1 MKYQKGVAIYITFV
15 ILSMV
20 LASVIGLNSILIL
33 QLKSAITIGNSL
45 VAFYAAD
52 SGVEQVL
59 KTLKTISG
67 DVSSDLLN
75 YDSTLGNNINYEVK
89 TFCCMKN
96 SWGCAY
102 KANNIKCPILDSG
115 GQDYEDLSCDNL
127 GWKSGD
133 PEIRFCV
140 RVVGNYL
147 GTKRAIEVKVL

>member
-33 QLKSAITIGNSL
+33 QLKSARTIGNSL

-59 KTLKTISG
+59 KLLKDLDITG
-67 DVSSDLLN
+67 EKVSSEYLN
-75 YDSTLGNNINYEVK
+75 YPSTLAGGITYEVE
-89 TFCCMKN
+89 TFCCDK
-96 SWGCAY
+96 SAVDQCFY
-102 KANNIKCPILDSG
+102 KGNPGCPIEQEG
-115 GQDYEDLSCDNL
+115 TGQDYEDKSC
-127 GWKSGD
+127 SD
-133 PEIRFCV
+133 PNVKIRFCV
-140 RVVGNYL
+140 RVVGSYL